1 MFLLFF
7 SNTRF
12 PKIVFLTVLYHQ
24 NIILYIHVNI
34 LHIKNLFHGPFF
46 MEHPF
51 LFFFYYFFFV
61 LKTNTTHRNLING
74 TDQLSKEARL
84 YLCTPGPNLLVLDE
98 GHRIRDPKS
107 QLFAA

>member
-1 MFLLFF
+1 MICFF
-7 SNTRF
+7 DCSLPSN
-12 PKIVFLTVLYHQ
+12 IY
-24 NIILYIHVNI
+24 LYIHVNI
-34 LHIKNLFHGPFF
+34 LHIKNLFHGT
-46 MEHPF
+46 PF
-51 LFFFYYFFFV
+51 LFFFYYFFFFFCF